1 MLTYLY
7 YRMPLCAYACNSQK
21 LLGSEFWQ
29 DEETKA
35 KVALTTNSGVHCS
48 VIPPYVIAI
57 VTNLF
62 LGLYK
67 NFESHLVR
75 HTWERQNGFYMREL
89 AGSTFGICEWKT
101 LLVTVRY
108 GMRNSN

>member
-1 MLTYLY
+1 MHVPLLIDPHR
-7 YRMPLCAYACNSQK
+7 YRMQK
-21 LLGSEFWQ
+21 LLGSEFWK
-29 DEETKA
+29 DEETKS
-35 KVALTTNSGVHCS
+35 KVTLTTNSGVHCS

-75 HTWERQNGFYMREL
+75 HKWERQNGFYMREL
-89 AGSTFGICEWKT
+89 AGSTFGICECTSFLFYYELT
-101 LLVTVRY
+101 LTL
-108 GMRNSN
+108 ME